1 MIKIAKYPVAVV
13 LALYIS
19 GCATPQKKTGSMEA
33 PEQESSAKMKKS
45 TSEVPQ
51 AGTKTSS
58 KSVIRNN
65 SQYTIVAG
73 DTLWDI
79 SSSGTGFSDPWLW
92 PSLFRENRQ
101 LIEDP
106 DLIYPGEDISIPRG
120 ISDSES
126 RKVEK
131 MARETP
137 RSSGRTEPRP
147 RELLEYLLD

>member
-1 MIKIAKYPVAVV
+1 MMKFALYPVAVV
-13 LALYIS
+13 FTLYIS
-19 GCATPQKKTGSMEA
+19 GCATPQKTSGSMEA
-33 PEQESSAKMKKS
+33 PEQESSAKM
-45 TSEVPQ
+45 TQRTIEAPQ
-51 AGTKTSS
+51 GEAKP
-58 KSVIRNN
+58 VIKNN
-65 SQYTIVAG
+65 SQYTVVSG

-79 SSSGTGFSDPWLW
+79 SSSGTGLSDPWLW

-101 LIEDP
+101 LIDDP

>member
-1 MIKIAKYPVAVV
+1 MKKAWYPAAVV

-19 GCATPQKKTGSMEA
+19 GCATPQKTTGSMDS
-33 PEQESSAKMKKS
+33 PEQESSTKRTKS
-45 TSEVPQ
+45 TFEAPQ
-51 AGTKTSS
+51 GETKTSS
-58 KSVIRNN
+58 RSVIKNK
-65 SQYTIVAG
+65 SQYTVVAG

-79 SSSGTGFSDPWLW
+79 SSSGSGMSDPWLW

-106 DLIYPGEDISIPRG
+106 DLIYPGEDLSIPRG

-126 RKVEK
+126 RKVKK
-131 MARETP
+131 MAKETP